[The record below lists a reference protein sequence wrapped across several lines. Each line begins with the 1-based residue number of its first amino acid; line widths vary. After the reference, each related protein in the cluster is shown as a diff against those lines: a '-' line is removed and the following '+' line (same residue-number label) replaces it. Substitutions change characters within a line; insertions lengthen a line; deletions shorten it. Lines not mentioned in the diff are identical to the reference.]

1 MPAEIHKQVLDYQ
14 GGDANAALELVEK
27 FKPLIKRYA
36 FFLHR
41 EDSFEDLQRFLLSML
56 KTWDTSR
63 LSSTDDATVTRY
75 IANSVKNEYIALSK
89 QKAKERGTSYLED
102 ATLPQ
107 ALEYAQKTS
116 TCDQYDQLTLQDLH
130 PNHQFYG
137 EDASTPVLLPED
149 AIVALRETGLWE
161 LHADQISLDSCPV
174 NETWPFGENQLEF
187 PLELEAGQS
196 QTGNIYI
203 PGGTDMTTGLPMAP
217 YTLDVRTSMGD
228 FSYYGMAIAPSGNGW
243 GTYKTSAGRIENI
256 QAAEH
261 LARFLEDSQ
270 LLLWLAPS
278 TFVAMESK
286 STLAADDTIY
296 HAVSATILYLTA
308 QGKIQPLVYQSG
320 IPYYS
325 QEVFEK
331 VLLEMFGQH
340 LDCTGLLQP
349 VQIETHEEEAIPI
362 KYPLAGAA
370 YRVTLL
376 SQQDSSSLYAGTP
389 ESAAAPSSEA
399 TVSLTYYLPSSA
411 QVGEILF
418 MPGERPY
425 RISVQSNVSWEYLP
439 FCFLGIEQET

>member
-1 MPAEIHKQVLDYQ
+1 MRRKHSRMMAIILSTIILAGCSNSSHLSVSQTHSSPSATAQPRPTAEPLAVSVSPERSCYQQLYDQPDNPNWALYAEITITNYTDQ
-14 GGDANAALELVEK
+14 
-27 FKPLIKRYA
+27 PLTIETI
-36 FFLHR
+36 FL
-41 EDSFEDLQRFLLSML
+41 
-56 KTWDTSR
+56 
-63 LSSTDDATVTRY
+63 Y
-75 IANSVKNEYIALSK
+75 
-89 QKAKERGTSYLED
+89 
-102 ATLPQ
+102 
-107 ALEYAQKTS
+107 
-116 TCDQYDQLTLQDLH
+116 

-174 NETWPFGENQLEF
+174 HETWPFGENQLEF

-389 ESAAAPSSEA
+389 ESAAAPSSDTVASHKKFQEKYGLAFTLLADPERKVIEA
-399 TVSLTYYLPSSA
+399 YDVWKEKKNYGKVSMGVVRTTYLIDES
-411 QVGEILF
+411 
-418 MPGERPY
+418 
-425 RISVQSNVSWEYLP
+425 
-439 FCFLGIEQET
+439 GIIVRANDKVKAANDAENMLEVV

>member
-1 MPAEIHKQVLDYQ
+1 
-14 GGDANAALELVEK
+14 
-27 FKPLIKRYA
+27 
-36 FFLHR
+36 
-41 EDSFEDLQRFLLSML
+41 L
-56 KTWDTSR
+56 K
-63 LSSTDDATVTRY
+63 
-75 IANSVKNEYIALSK
+75 
-89 QKAKERGTSYLED
+89 
-102 ATLPQ
+102 
-107 ALEYAQKTS
+107 
-116 TCDQYDQLTLQDLH
+116 
-130 PNHQFYG
+130 
-137 EDASTPVLLPED
+137 
-149 AIVALRETGLWE
+149 
-161 LHADQISLDSCPV
+161 
-174 NETWPFGENQLEF
+174 
-187 PLELEAGQS
+187 AGQS
-196 QTGNIYI
+196 QPGNIYI

-228 FSYYGMAIAPSGNGW
+228 FSYCGMAIAPSGKGW

-308 QGKIQPLVYQSG
+308 QSKIQPLVYQSG

-389 ESAAAPSSEA
+389 ESAAAPSRGAPQKQSA
-399 TVSLTYYLPSSA
+399 LTRRVAVVSFLPSRREMRELPPCPKMLPSA
-411 QVGEILF
+411 
-418 MPGERPY
+418 
-425 RISVQSNVSWEYLP
+425 ISVVKSGAHRETPATMFVFCVCATKKVSARL
-439 FCFLGIEQET
+439 